1 MEKKLSAGPTAALF
15 ECLGLGYSKAACASA
30 ASFGPS
36 GPSPCCSRRDRG
48 TRRRDRTGGARPPCQ
63 SRPCT
68 KSSGNHARDSTF
80 LCKRRSAELKV
91 LRPRSGAKKSAARQ
105 ISHGARGVLLCCPR
119 EHGKENVSSCHSH
132 VRADGAFEPG
142 DWLDPIF
149 REIDLALIARQ
160 VAMAMDAMQAGKS
173 ELCQD
178 HLALLAVSARWSWHI
193 SSRGG
198 RSHPPGCS
206 QIAQ

>member
-1 MEKKLSAGPTAALF
+1 MPQRRLLAPQAPLLAAAAETEELEGETGQEESGHLAKAVLAQSQALTTLVTQLFSANADPLNSRCCGPL
-15 ECLGLGYSKAACASA
+15 
-30 ASFGPS
+30 
-36 GPSPCCSRRDRG
+36 
-48 TRRRDRTGGARPPCQ
+48 
-63 SRPCT
+63 
-68 KSSGNHARDSTF
+68 
-80 LCKRRSAELKV
+80 
-91 LRPRSGAKKSAARQ
+91 SGAKKSAARQ

-160 VAMAMDAMQAGKS
+160 VAMAMDAVQAGKS

-193 SSRGG
+193 SSRGW